1 MKDSVIPLYKPHV
14 PESAGKAI
22 DGVLRSGQISGDGN
36 LPEFEGKLREFLG
49 AKYVA
54 ATAEFSRS
62 VEMALRMADVEPGDS
77 VLLSPLACLATT
89 MPILQA
95 GGRAVWCDL
104 DPETGSIDPSEIV
117 RKYSPDVKAVL
128 LYHWVGVP
136 GDITGVLRAAAQVG
150 IKVVEDAGEALG
162 AEYGGRRVGAHG
174 CDYTIFSF
182 SPVRHITTGEGAA
195 ITFRDAGQYELARI
209 WRRYGIP
216 PAGFRDSL
224 GEIRA
229 ACDISI
235 PGCHNYMNRMAGVL
249 GSLQMDDLPDIVQAH
264 RLNGSFYDRAL
275 ASIPGIHLL
284 KRPAHAIPS
293 YWVYCFLCEQRD
305 ALLAKLRQ
313 ARIYASKVHI
323 RNDSYTCFGGKAADL
338 PGAAEFESKQLCIP
352 CGWWVAEEEREFILE
367 TIRSGW

>member
-216 PAGFRDSL
+216 PAGFR
-224 GEIRA
+224 
-229 ACDISI
+229 
-235 PGCHNYMNRMAGVL
+235 GCHNYMNRMAGVL